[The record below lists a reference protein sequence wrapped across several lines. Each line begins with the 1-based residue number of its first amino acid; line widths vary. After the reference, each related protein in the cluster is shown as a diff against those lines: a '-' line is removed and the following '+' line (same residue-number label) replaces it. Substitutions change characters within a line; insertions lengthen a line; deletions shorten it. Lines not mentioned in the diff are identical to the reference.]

1 MDTTEIMKKMEN
13 ELTFDRTN
21 FYTKDLM

>member
-1 MDTTEIMKKMEN
+1 MDMTDIMKKIGN

-21 FYTKDLM
+21 FYTEDLM